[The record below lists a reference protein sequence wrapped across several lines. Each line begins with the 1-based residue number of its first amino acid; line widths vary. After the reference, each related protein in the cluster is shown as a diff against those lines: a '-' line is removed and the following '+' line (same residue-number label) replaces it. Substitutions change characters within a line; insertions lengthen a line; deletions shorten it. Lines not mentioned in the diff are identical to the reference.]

1 MSLTL
6 SNATY
11 RLSILTCGL
20 GLLLASCGEP
30 NVSYKEHAGID
41 TTGISSTG
49 AILLRGQTIVI
60 PPPALLSRVIEQQAI
75 PFNRNILA
83 AQTQSVRWVS
93 SFQKA
98 LNLGVLGA
106 DLTYLV
112 NYGQTPQIPTV
123 FASIGALSQDLDL
136 MQDVDSSI
144 VLAIENGME
153 DPVQLLGLH
162 SEFFRS
168 MENYLKKNNRG
179 DISAGILIGGW
190 VESLYLIASLSDST
204 TTLDPLLAEQR
215 YSAQGVLQL
224 AKDIQDSTM
233 VEILGDLE
241 PLCEAFADLEHSY
254 SFRDPMHDRR
264 EHITYLR
271 SQSKVEFDTD
281 QIEQLHAL
289 IRKTR
294 QRIITP

>member
-1 MSLTL
+1 MLQ
-6 SNATY
+6 
-11 RLSILTCGL
+11 
-20 GLLLASCGEP
+20 
-30 NVSYKEHAGID
+30 
-41 TTGISSTG
+41 
-49 AILLRGQTIVI
+49 GQTIVI
-60 PPPALLSRVIEQQAI
+60 PPPALLSRAMEQQAI
-75 PFNRNILA
+75 PFKGSIA
-83 AQTQSVRWVS
+83 APQQQSVRWVGS
-93 SFQKA
+93 LQKA

-112 NYGQTPQIPTV
+112 NYGQTPQIPAC
-123 FASIGALSQDLDL
+123 FASIGALSHDLDL

-144 VLAIENGME
+144 VVAIENGME

-168 MENYLKKNNRG
+168 MENYLKKNQRG

-233 VEILGDLE
+233 IEILGDLE

-271 SQSKVEFDTD
+271 SQSKVEFDID

-289 IRKTR
+289 IRQTR